1 MRRDPRASAP
11 RPPWDQTNNLR
22 VGRPTGR
29 QHTQRTPV
37 YWECHI
43 RTEVLYDRLV
53 KPPTKLAVLTQM
65 CKFPRSEVLFKTK
78 LSLMF

>member
-1 MRRDPRASAP
+1 LD
-11 RPPWDQTNNLR
+11 DQQGGNTHNE
-22 VGRPTGR
+22 
-29 QHTQRTPV
+29 QWCQ

>member
-1 MRRDPRASAP
+1 
-11 RPPWDQTNNLR
+11 
-22 VGRPTGR
+22 
-29 QHTQRTPV
+29 V